1 MELLRDLADRWLLV
15 AEPCLSY
22 IPGMHIK
29 YFSVGVL
36 VALSAM
42 ASPVAYGQG
51 MFKQGPKQAAP
62 QQAPPP
68 ALPGASSN
76 SAAAPANRPA
86 NDMEPTDALFDAIN
100 RGDIGA
106 ARDAVSRGAELNG
119 RNVLGMTP
127 IELSVDLGRNDI
139 SFMLLSMRGGAE
151 GRPRQA
157 TAEAAGKP
165 AVTRQARQAVPRP
178 TARVSASPPSQT
190 ARLFGGDGGTPNP
203 NAGFLGFDAGRR

>member
-1 MELLRDLADRWLLV
+1 
-15 AEPCLSY
+15 
-22 IPGMHIK
+22 MHIK
-29 YFSVGVL
+29 YLSVVAL
-36 VALSAM
+36 AALSAIS
-42 ASPVAYGQG
+42 SPLAYGQS
-51 MFKQGPKQAAP
+51 MFKQAPKQAAP

-139 SFMLLSMRGGAE
+139 
-151 GRPRQA
+151 
-157 TAEAAGKP
+157 
-165 AVTRQARQAVPRP
+165 
-178 TARVSASPPSQT
+178 
-190 ARLFGGDGGTPNP
+190 
-203 NAGFLGFDAGRR
+203 